1 MHKKIKIQKPKRHRE
16 AALGN
21 HIISGLHLEAFSNRR
36 INVDGVLNLCD
47 YNEAYIKLRIKE
59 GYLTVTGKELDV
71 LTFEGQQLTITGL
84 VTSLE
89 FCLKE

>member
-16 AALGN
+16 TEFCGQ
-21 HIISGLHLEAFSNRR
+21 IISGLHLEAFSNRR
-36 INVDGVLNLCD
+36 INIDGVLSLCD

-59 GYLTVTGKELDV
+59 GYLTITGKELDV
-71 LTFEGQQLTITGL
+71 LSFEGRQLTVMGF